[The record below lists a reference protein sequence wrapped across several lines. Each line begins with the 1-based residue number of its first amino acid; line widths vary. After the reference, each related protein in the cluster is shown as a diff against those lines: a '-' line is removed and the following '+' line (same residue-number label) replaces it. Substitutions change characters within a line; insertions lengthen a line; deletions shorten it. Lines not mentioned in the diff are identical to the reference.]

1 MNCFRHENSDQS
13 DLFFQSK
20 NVKLFDI
27 PLLPTKPAENS
38 HFWQIKVEADFKVHI
53 LIFGWNLGT
62 CVRIWK
68 CVRFCRAIWFHPHHR
83 HLVCCVHLANPMCT
97 GIDVLCQ
104 GDWCPLPPQPAA
116 ALASSSSSSCPNLSF
131 CSARSSVVMIRRVYR
146 GHNLFWLC
154 TAQCVHWAVFFS
166 FRPRAVGHIVQPR
179 DRHIIEHIW
188 KYTLEKS
195 RTNATSVSL
204 AAMIQ
209 VLWGLIWN
217 YTEEKSQTNATSATT
232 FPLKQSIWG
241 HI

>member
-104 GDWCPLPPQPAA
+104 GDWCPLPHQPTAA
-116 ALASSSSSSCPNLSF
+116 SSSCPK
-131 CSARSSVVMIRRVYR
+131 
-146 GHNLFWLC
+146 
-154 TAQCVHWAVFFS
+154 VFFS
-166 FRPRAVGHIVQPR
+166 FFLRQCWYGHFFYSSTPAIAAERLKSPRG
-179 DRHIIEHIW
+179 
-188 KYTLEKS
+188 
-195 RTNATSVSL
+195 
-204 AAMIQ
+204 
-209 VLWGLIWN
+209 
-217 YTEEKSQTNATSATT
+217 TE
-232 FPLKQSIWG
+232 I
-241 HI
+241 